1 MRRCSIV
8 TRPVSSASR
17 RGLDFCHVRQL
28 FTRLSVDGDQIWKS
42 ILRMYRLGFHGSV
55 TACWSQEMI
64 EHSNLN
70 LVRYIFVLKLR
81 VRVCTSLKQL
91 FFSLFDNGGRQ
102 FMTISQCNCW
112 FKFSG
117 DTSNF
122 EQFLRKI
129 WVKSTYQACKQF
141 HEKLIYNLSL
151 DKVSQIYSDLCL
163 LLKRIIG

>member
-17 RGLDFCHVRQL
+17 RGLDLPCASAFHKIISGWWPDLEIHFAHVPFGFSRIGHSL
-28 FTRLSVDGDQIWKS
+28 LIARNDRALKSKSCALYLRFETSCASVYITKTIILSLS
-42 ILRMYRLGFHGSV
+42 
-55 TACWSQEMI
+55 
-64 EHSNLN
+64 
-70 LVRYIFVLKLR
+70 
-81 VRVCTSLKQL
+81 
-91 FFSLFDNGGRQ
+91 DNGGRQ
-102 FMTISQCNCW
+102 FMTISQWNCW

-129 WVKSTYQACKQF
+129 WFKSTYQACKQF

>member
-17 RGLDFCHVRQL
+17 RGLDLPCASAFHKIISGWWPDLEIHFAHVPFGFSRIGHSL
-28 FTRLSVDGDQIWKS
+28 LIARNDRALKSKSCALYLS
-42 ILRMYRLGFHGSV
+42 F
-55 TACWSQEMI
+55 
-64 EHSNLN
+64 
-70 LVRYIFVLKLR
+70 LKLR

-91 FFSLFDNGGRQ
+91 FFSLSDNGGRQ

>member
-1 MRRCSIV
+1 MLYCDASCVLCIKTGPGFATCVSFSQDYQWMV
-8 TRPVSSASR
+8 TRI
-17 RGLDFCHVRQL
+17 G
-28 FTRLSVDGDQIWKS
+28 KS

-70 LVRYIFVLKLR
+70 LVLKLR

-91 FFSLFDNGGRQ
+91 FFSLSDNGGRQ
-102 FMTISQCNCW
+102 FMTMSQCNCW

>member
-17 RGLDFCHVRQL
+17 RGLDLPCASAFHKIISGWWPDLEIHFAHVP
-28 FTRLSVDGDQIWKS
+28 F
-42 ILRMYRLGFHGSV
+42 GFSRTV

-151 DKVSQIYSDLCL
+151 DKVLQIYSDLCL

>member
-1 MRRCSIV
+1 MLYCDASCVLCIKTGPGFAMCVSFSQDYQWMV
-8 TRPVSSASR
+8 TRFGNP
-17 RGLDFCHVRQL
+17 FCACTVWV
-28 FTRLSVDGDQIWKS
+28 FTDGHSLLIARNDRALKSKSCALYLS
-42 ILRMYRLGFHGSV
+42 F
-55 TACWSQEMI
+55 
-64 EHSNLN
+64 
-70 LVRYIFVLKLR
+70 LKLR

-91 FFSLFDNGGRQ
+91 FFSLSDNGGRQ

-141 HEKLIYNLSL
+141 QEKLIYNLSL